1 MSDLLTDMR
10 TLIEVDTSFRA
21 VVLAR
26 NNATSLNEVSLGRVY
41 QHLQSAP
48 NKAFAILTSWRQGIP
63 EHANKQNL
71 KALEGKIR
79 GAGLGFFK
87 LVGHWKE
94 EGQDKATAEPSLFV
108 PGITKA
114 LATKLG
120 NEFDQDAVI
129 YGGPETQGL
138 VTLIFKGGGE
148 QSIGN
153 FHPGKIVQAY
163 SSLRGKTFT
172 FEGFEYPAQTF
183 VEGIIERAISHTS

>member
-10 TLIEVDTSFRA
+10 ILVGSADTSFRA

-26 NNATSLNEVSLGRVY
+26 SNSVALNEVSLGRVY
-41 QHLQSAP
+41 QHLQSAS
-48 NKAFAILTSWRQGIP
+48 NKAFAILTSWRQGVP
-63 EHANKQNL
+63 ERTNKQNF

-94 EGQDKATAEPSLFV
+94 EGQSEATAEPSLFI
-108 PGITKA
+108 PSITKA

-120 NEFDQDAVI
+120 NEYEQDAVI

-138 VTLIFKGGGE
+138 VTLIFNGGGE
-148 QSIGN
+148 QSIG
-153 FHPGKIVQAY
+153 KVSSWEDR
-163 SSLRGKTFT
+163 SSLFFLTREDFYLRGLRI
-172 FEGFEYPAQTF
+172 PSAD
-183 VEGIIERAISHTS
+183 IR